1 MLKMMHRI
9 LCTRYLGGGENGFP
23 HALKILVLHFC
34 LIYKIW
40 YSDGLF
46 SVKVSYLMWIFISF
60 LSVKIWL
67 ANIEGLNRCTN
78 AEEVPFALVAKVHN
92 KHQPSIVFGTNDL
105 CDFFFLWVHVNL
117 IWHAYY
123 AMKLSSLTKVLTPI
137 VPFARSL
144 LICQLQYQQFH

>member
-78 AEEVPFALVAKVHN
+78 AEEVPFALVAEVHN
-92 KHQPSIVFGTNDL
+92 KHQFSTVQIWQEWFMRH
-105 CDFFFLWVHVNL
+105 FFLSAQHQFDV
-117 IWHAYY
+117 AC
-123 AMKLSSLTKVLTPI
+123 
-137 VPFARSL
+137 L
-144 LICQLQYQQFH
+144 LCNEVIFSN